1 MEIKVKTRN
10 KKDFKAGDIVTLKE
24 ERNYYRT
31 GKTNYYLVG
40 LLDDGLYCLIN
51 INTGKI
57 GETLGGSSRY
67 IEHWDFDNSIDYY
80 NKEDLITLIKRHD
93 GKVYSGDKAKLL
105 LEKNN

>member
-10 KKDFKAGDIVTLKE
+10 KKDFKAGDIVTLQE

-40 LLDDGLYCLIN
+40 LLESGLYCLIN

-57 GETLGGSSRY
+57 GEILGGSSRY
-67 IEHWDFDNSIDYY
+67 IDNWDLDNSIEYY
-80 NKEDLITLIKRHD
+80 NKEDLLTTIERYD
-93 GKVYSGDKAKLL
+93 GKIYSSNKAKLL
-105 LEKNN
+105 LKENN